1 MHSDRSLKTILP
13 FLFSLFLLSFFSFTC
28 FAGPQEKKLVGG
40 PCQYKSYPGQA
51 TIISIQR
58 STSGEQSKSKGFEVK
73 FSFMPKNKIAESFAQ
88 TEGKTF
94 ILYDK
99 NFQYPDREFLSRN
112 NLQVGKP
119 LDGNLQAIVSGTC
132 TPVVFEFP
140 SLKQ

>member
-1 MHSDRSLKTILP
+1 MRSGKSLKIILP
-13 FLFSLFLLSFFSFTC
+13 FLLTSFLLSVFSITC

-58 STSGEQSKSKGFEVK
+58 STSIEHARNKGFEVK
-73 FSFMPKNKIAESFAQ
+73 FSFTPKNKIAEGFVQ

-99 NFQYPDREFLSRN
+99 NSQYPDKEFLSKN

-119 LDGNLQAIVSGTC
+119 LDANLQAIVSGTC
-132 TPVVFEFP
+132 TPVVFDFP